1 MKPNVIPSDRSD
13 GFVIII
19 GERSNFELTLAR
31 DCLSP
36 HSSHRNEAT
45 RLNIYTV
52 VFAVTFVRVVS
63 LYFLL
68 TRFNPRLKR
77 GQSIGVNGVSRAK
90 QVETNEFKVCIFVF
104 GYIGETK
111 WPRFESRSVF
121 VFVSRRY
128 PIRSRS
134 LCSQRE
140 RVRVDGLDYEKF
152 NAETKLKY
160 SEE

>member
-52 VFAVTFVRVVS
+52 VFAVTSVRVVS

-77 GQSIGVNGVSRAK
+77 GQSIGVNGVSRANSQK
-90 QVETNEFKVCIFVF
+90 RTSLKCV
-104 GYIGETK
+104 Y
-111 WPRFESRSVF
+111 
-121 VFVSRRY
+121 
-128 PIRSRS
+128 
-134 LCSQRE
+134 LCSDISAKRNGRDSNRGVFLFSFLDDIQF
-140 RVRVDGLDYEKF
+140 VRVLFVPKEREFAWMDWIMKNL
-152 NAETKLKY
+152 TPKL
-160 SEE
+160 S

>member
-52 VFAVTFVRVVS
+52 VFAVTSVRVVS

-104 GYIGETK
+104 GYRRNEMAAIRIEECFCF
-111 WPRFESRSVF
+111 RFSTISNSF
-121 VFVSRRY
+121 AF
-128 PIRSRS
+128 S
-134 LCSQRE
+134 LFPKRE
-140 RVRVDGLDYEKF
+140 REFAWMDWIMKNL
-152 NAETKLKY
+152 TPKL
-160 SEE
+160 S

>member
-36 HSSHRNEAT
+36 HSSRHNEAT

-52 VFAVTFVRVVS
+52 VFAVTSVRVVS

-77 GQSIGVNGVSRAK
+77 GQSIEVNGVSRANSQK
-90 QVETNEFKVCIFVF
+90 RTSLKCVYLCSD
-104 GYIGETK
+104 IGETK

-140 RVRVDGLDYEKF
+140 RESLRGWIGL
-152 NAETKLKY
+152 
-160 SEE
+160 